1 MPTRM
6 SLPFKLIILM
16 KLHLPNR
23 LRRALLAC
31 LVTVGGLTATLTST
45 SWAATADDL
54 WQTPGYGGPVY
65 TWTGGGGDD
74 KAVGTAANWQN
85 ASGEAAA
92 PARAD
97 NKGPK
102 LVFDGVGTVV
112 TTGNPPDTSDAG
124 GVSVSGNSNVTVAL
138 GSWGG
143 AVYVEAGSVLN
154 ASFGQQLKSTEG
166 ENEANVYV
174 DGILTLTSN
183 RSDRSLNFDTGSE
196 RWHIGTQGTLTLN
209 AGSIA
214 KNGRDWNI
222 EVVLDKE
229 NVADDTGLLNRSV
242 SDSTV
247 ISRRFMNTQFDVS
260 SSVDSWRIWL
270 RNGDND
276 YDLLTLSED
285 GSVTEGTYVL
295 VSSPSGVS
303 VQYLG
308 SGIGKESLVWNSTDG
323 VWQDR
328 EAGWYITGDA
338 DKTDTSFLNGDEVV
352 FGSEG
357 SSSIRVQGAVV
368 AGTVAFHSDKS
379 LETAEEASITA
390 SSVSLA
396 DGVAVSVE
404 ADKTATLTADSL
416 SMGAG
421 STWEL
426 GDNAVLNLN
435 LPSSGGTLSMGAD
448 TSFELGNNAALNL
461 SLPSFE
467 GKVTGPDSARLTLR
481 LGSSTYVTDNTVSLQ
496 EGSTIAHVYLDG
508 SLAMN
513 LQDAAATSSLR
524 SASLH
529 MMDGSSLVLRAGI
542 GSDAVKL
549 TDNIVLEGGTA
560 NLQVYGAV
568 NNAALA
574 GNFSQAEGV
583 QATLAKTDGGTVSL
597 LGNVEVHQVN
607 AAAGT
612 LKLAAESTGHID
624 VAMSFGGTLVF
635 ESSQMTVGHLHTRGG
650 NIRIND
656 GAVVEA
662 AQVRLN
668 EWASAG
674 GTLTISSGGT
684 LNVTGSTNDHSTN
697 RSLLLSHWSG
707 SASLVLDGG
716 TLNAEEA
723 IMFMGW
729 TGSGTFQALAGTA
742 NLKGISFWGQ
752 NDGQLGG
759 SLLLGAADSGS
770 ARINLD
776 GNIEDIAGAAVVK
789 LGQGTLGATSD
800 WTATWNR
807 DNTMAYIELISNGSG
822 TMIDTLD
829 ARDNTTARTITFDNG
844 LTGTGKLVKVNE
856 GTLVLN
862 GTAAVETTADDG
874 TVTPGFSGTVELRGG
889 NLTVKNASVIGAG
902 KLLIGSGRTVHVT
915 DAEGYTL
922 TSGTLAAGTYVS
934 GQTSTLDSSL
944 TLTGGTL
951 AFDGLAADAAALTAT
966 GAVIIDAAGNSIAI
980 DLGSSSLSAGGTYQ
994 LLTGASLSGFD
1005 ASAFSITGNVT
1016 DFFETSLQQS
1026 GNTLVLNVG
1035 AMKTEGLIC
1044 WNEGVWTVSGTPWVK
1059 DGEASGFTSSD
1070 TVYFLDDAAS
1080 KTVVITEEVSPA
1092 AMVVFGTDYVFTG
1105 GETTGPITGE
1115 DTTLEL
1121 MSGASLTIRNYNTFG
1136 GGTKLNA
1143 GSTLT
1148 LCNVN
1153 SLSID
1158 SDFVLSSV
1166 SGAGTLVLNLAENET
1181 ANYITGDHFKD
1192 FTGTVKIEKGTL
1204 YLGPNDLTGANVSWA
1219 ANRVVVGANGTL
1231 YHNMGAGAAALE
1243 TGKSFGSDVYAL
1255 SGATL
1260 GNWDGH
1266 INWTGNLYLN
1276 VVDPSA
1282 NELAYNAEGS
1292 VNWAPY
1298 WAKYV
1303 VLDGVVAG
1311 SGTLDFNRIQHGDT
1325 GKDHRLVLANGNNT
1339 FNGTYKLSFNDATTV
1354 GTLAVAHADAAK
1366 DAAVEM
1372 TGGDMNRFVLMG
1384 TSAAIRELNGTGGK
1398 VFAEGGANYILSV
1411 GAGNFAGALSDK
1423 AEGDASS
1430 TTLGITKTGAGTL
1443 SLSGALSYTGKTT
1456 VSGGTLALTGTGGYT
1471 LGSIAVAGGAQLS
1484 SVSALTLGA
1493 GATLNFDLTG
1503 ATAGN
1508 ALVVVSSGAFAL
1520 TDATCALTL
1529 SHVDSLDAAT
1539 YTLVSWAEAND
1550 EMALDHFT
1558 YTPIASNENFV
1569 YNLAIENNALV
1580 LKVTD
1585 VNSGDWTWTAG
1596 ASMEWSGSNNGNW
1609 QVTGDDG
1616 PNGQTVYFGA
1626 NGAGTVLVD
1635 GTVSPSGV
1643 VINNGTYHFEQK
1655 AGTTGGIATESMI
1668 LRRNADVTLDLENS
1682 SLAGTVS
1689 LEDASRLTIAN
1700 DHALGTSSIQFNGG
1714 TLSYASGTTT
1724 DISARISTESTGV
1737 VKVEVQ
1743 GSGDRVNWANE
1754 TGVGTALDKGITKT
1768 GAGTLSLT
1776 GTGAHAGVLT
1786 VSEGSLVLSGNNY
1799 TISSD
1804 AVVNGTL
1811 SIQGN
1816 NGRLTG
1822 AISGNGSIAYNSTEY
1837 ASNYTGLISG
1847 NNSGFTGR
1855 ISILGAENYSA
1866 VAGANIMSFQRG
1878 NSMGTGT
1885 VEINGSLFAIESG
1898 ADSDLTVNAN
1908 LEIGAHGAAFYG
1920 TSGKTYTFAKALTGT
1935 GVLQTN
1941 YKYDRWYN
1949 LLFTG
1954 DLSQFQ
1960 GSLTANY
1967 DQTGDN
1973 AVTYTFGNGNA
1984 YSGSGDDDS
1993 IFGEGARL
2001 AGNSQTSGNNNRYV
2015 FNYSNDVAMN
2025 AVVTGKSDLRQS
2037 GTGLL
2042 VITSSGNTAAGMLTI
2057 DAASGGVQLGTAG
2070 KEADWGGS
2078 TLAGGGTFT
2087 LVNGTLNSPVTD
2099 KGGSRLVVNAAAGKT
2114 VHVGGTAGSM
2124 LDGIT
2129 LAQGSTLTGV
2139 AGDITVGSGSTPTL
2153 ALTLDRSNVGV
2164 EQVGTAMIDQGGGTL
2179 TIVPGDDVQ
2188 VTLSLEA
2195 VAQFIKDNEA
2205 QKDIWLTLTT
2215 GTLDCADLD
2224 GLGLKSYLEGLGI
2237 KSKFVQDAAA
2247 AAQGSLVLSSN
2258 VSGLYQVNDSASS
2271 NPDTV
2276 TSFITLSSYE
2286 GVVLSDGKT
2295 LNVNLNPADS
2305 SGPAVINNLY
2315 GTDSRTGLEISN
2327 TNQEGG
2333 TVQVDLNYADIDGT
2347 GSNGLTMPG
2356 SISAGNGVD
2365 LHKTGDQSLTVEGDM
2380 TVADSFSLDE
2390 GVLVLKGK
2398 ANSFGS
2404 ASLGQGELV
2413 LDEGSHASFDTL
2425 MLAGA
2430 ELEVNG
2436 TATVGSLTDDDAG
2449 GTVSLAGTL
2458 ELTGGSELN
2467 TSSII
2472 GACPKTDEG
2481 GAHQAAVLDVRKD
2494 ASLVLGAGAH
2504 VEHVMLNVDGRVDIG
2519 TSANHSVCNL
2529 AGSGTLEA
2537 HGGVLA
2543 LQSHEDSTFSGTL
2556 SGSGTLELVQ
2566 SGKTVT
2572 LDNIK
2577 SEGAGWNIVNN
2588 GTNLLIDL
2596 TKTTAEK
2603 PLSLGSLSLN
2613 SGTATWLLNTD
2624 AMGKSGAPI
2633 LALNRLSVPGEVPF
2647 LIESVGDTVIGD
2659 GEFVLGTV
2667 DTIDSE
2673 NVAVETK
2680 GNAFNRISS
2689 AYLSKNE
2696 QGELVLVTQKSD
2708 RNNYAASADTP
2719 NSQAGA
2725 ELVWDITTAGKDMK
2739 GLDAAVYHALNDAG
2753 NKAEA
2758 NRLLA
2763 AAAGAGTA
2771 TMGIAFSS
2779 DVERQLRAIR
2789 NRTTTMGVDAGVV
2802 HEEMPY
2808 FNAWI
2813 NAEGDYRRMESKES
2827 SLDGGYKLNSWGGT
2841 VGFDVDATPGL
2852 TFGLALTAMY
2862 GDFTA
2867 EAADQLEGDLD
2878 TYYISAFA
2886 RYSRSSWVHTF
2897 VATVGRADVSME
2909 RTVNYGTGSY
2919 KMEDETNGSAFGLMY
2934 EAGYTVAL
2942 DEDASVCLQPVFNV
2956 AYRHAELGNYS
2967 ETGSDAGLSVGDQT
2981 MDVVTF
2987 GLGARLQAA
2996 VGESLYNRTSILEAR
3011 ALLKADAG
3019 DRRSEADVALLSGGP
3034 AATVR
3039 SAEQGAVGGE
3049 FGAGLTIPVGQDSGA
3064 LFFDA
3069 SVELRADYANVN
3081 GTLGYRINF

>member
-1 MPTRM
+1 M
-6 SLPFKLIILM
+6 SLPFKPIILM

-45 SWAATADDL
+45 SWAATAADL

-97 NKGPK
+97 GKGPE
-102 LVFDGVGTVV
+102 LVFNGVGTLV

-143 AVYVEAGSVLN
+143 AIYVEAGSVLN

-166 ENEANVYV
+166 ENTANVYV
-174 DGILTLTSN
+174 EGILTLTSN

-222 EVVLDKE
+222 EVVLGKE
-229 NVADDTGLLNRSV
+229 NAADGTGLLNRSV

-260 SSVDSWRIWL
+260 SYVDSWRIWL
-270 RNGDND
+270 QNGDND

-308 SGIGKESLVWNSTDG
+308 SGIGIESLVWNSTDG

-390 SSVSLA
+390 GSVSLA
-396 DGVAVSVE
+396 DGVVISVE
-404 ADKTATLTADSL
+404 ADKTATLTADAL

-426 GDNAVLNLN
+426 GDNAVLTLN

-448 TSFELGNNAALNL
+448 SSFELGNNAALNL

-481 LGSSTYVTDNTVSLQ
+481 LGSSTYSTDNTVSLQ

-513 LQDAAATSSLR
+513 LQDAAATSSLG

-529 MMDGSSLVLRAGI
+529 MMDGSALVLRAGI

-549 TDNIVLEGGTA
+549 ADNIVLEGGTA

-568 NNAALA
+568 DNAALA
-574 GNFSQAEGV
+574 GDFSQAEGA
-583 QATLAKTDGGTVSL
+583 QATLTKTDGGTVSL
-597 LGNVEVHQVN
+597 LGDVEVHQVN

-624 VAMSFGGTLVF
+624 IAMSFGGTLVF
-635 ESSQMTVGHLHTRGG
+635 ESSRITLGRLHTRGG
-650 NIRIND
+650 NIRIDN
-656 GAVVEA
+656 GAVVDA

-684 LNVTGSTNDHSTN
+684 LNVTGSTNDHSTG

-716 TLNAEEA
+716 VLNSEAA
-723 IMFMGW
+723 IMYMGW
-729 TGSGTFQALAGTA
+729 TGSGTFRADAGTA

-752 NDGQLGG
+752 TDGQCGG
-759 SLLLGAADSGS
+759 SLLLGTAGSGS
-770 ARINLD
+770 ARINLG
-776 GNIEDIAGAAVVK
+776 GNIADIAGAAIVK

-800 WTATWNR
+800 WAATWNP
-807 DNTMAYIELISNGSG
+807 DNTMAYIELISNEAG

-829 ARDNTTARTITFDNG
+829 AQDHATARTITFDNG

-862 GTAAVETTADDG
+862 GAAAVETTADDG

-922 TSGTLAAGTYVS
+922 TSGTLAAGTYVI

-944 TLTGGTL
+944 TLAGGTL

-966 GAVIIDAAGNSIAI
+966 GAVIIDVAGEPIAI
-980 DLGSSSLSAGGTYQ
+980 DLGASSLSAGGTYQ

-1005 ASAFSITGNVT
+1005 AGAFSITGNLA

-1035 AMKTEGLIC
+1035 AMKTEGLVC

-1070 TVYFLDDAAS
+1070 TVCFLDDAAS
-1080 KTVVITEEVSPA
+1080 KTVVITEAVSPA

-1105 GETTGPITGE
+1105 GETAGPITGE

-1121 MSGASLTIRNYNTFG
+1121 MSGASLTIRNHNTFG
-1136 GGTKLNA
+1136 GGTKLHA

-1153 SLSID
+1153 ALSLD

-1166 SGAGTLVLNLAENET
+1166 SGAGTLVLNLAEDST

-1204 YLGPNDLTGANVSWA
+1204 YLGPDDLTGANVSWA

-1303 VLDGVVAG
+1303 VFDGVVAG
-1311 SGTLDFNRIQHGDT
+1311 SGTLDFNRILHGDT

-1384 TSAAIRELNGTGGK
+1384 TSAAIRELNGTAGK
-1398 VFAEGGANYILSV
+1398 VFAEGGAHYILSV

-1423 AEGDASS
+1423 AEGDTSS
-1430 TTLGITKTGAGTL
+1430 TTLGITKTGTGTL
-1443 SLSGALSYTGKTT
+1443 SLSGTLSYTGKTT
-1456 VSGGTLALTGTGGYT
+1456 VSGGTLALTGTDGYT

-1484 SVSALTLGA
+1484 SASALTLGA
-1493 GATLNFDLTG
+1493 GATLDFDLTG

-1508 ALVVVSSGAFAL
+1508 ALVAVSSGAFAL

-1550 EMALDHFT
+1550 EMTLDHFT
-1558 YTPIASNENFV
+1558 YTPIASNENFE
-1569 YNLAIENNALV
+1569 YDLAIENNALV

-1585 VNSGDWTWTAG
+1585 INAGDWTWTAG

-1616 PNGQTVYFGA
+1616 PDDQTVYFGT

-1668 LRRNADVTLDLENS
+1668 LRRNADVTLDLENR

-1714 TLSYASGTTT
+1714 TLSYAGGTTT

-1743 GSGDRVNWANE
+1743 GSGDRVNWADV

-1768 GAGTLSLT
+1768 GAGTLSLS
-1776 GTGAHAGVLT
+1776 GTGSHAGVLT

-1822 AISGNGSIAYNSTEY
+1822 AVSGNGNIVYNSTEY
-1837 ASNYTGLISG
+1837 ASNYTGLLSG

-1855 ISILGAENYSA
+1855 ISILGTENYSA
-1866 VAGANIMSFQRG
+1866 TAGANIMSFQRG
-1878 NSMGTGT
+1878 NSMGAGT
-1885 VEINGSLFAIESG
+1885 VEINGSLFAINSAG
-1898 ADSDLTVNAN
+1898 STDATDLVVNAN
-1908 LEIGAHGAAFYG
+1908 LEIGAHGAAFCG

-1954 DLSQFQ
+1954 DLSQFR

-1967 DQTGDN
+1967 NQTGDH

-1984 YSGSGDDDS
+1984 YSGAGADGS
-1993 IFGEGARL
+1993 IFGEGASL

-2015 FNYSNDVAMN
+2015 FNYSNDVAMS

-2037 GTGLL
+2037 GAGLL
-2042 VITSSGNTAAGMLTI
+2042 IITSSGNAAAGTLTI

-2070 KEADWGGS
+2070 KEADWSAS

-2099 KGGSRLVVNAAAGKT
+2099 KGGSRLVVNAASGKT

-2129 LAQGSTLTGV
+2129 LAQGSTLAGV
-2139 AGDITVGSGSTPTL
+2139 AGDITVGSGSTSTL
-2153 ALTLDRSNVGV
+2153 ALTLDAANVGAG
-2164 EQVGTAMIDQGGGTL
+2164 QAGTAMIDQGEGTL
-2179 TIVPGDDVQ
+2179 AIVPGDNVQ

-2195 VAQFIKDNEA
+2195 VAQFIKDNEDR
-2205 QKDIWLTLTT
+2205 KDIWLTLTT
-2215 GTLDCADLD
+2215 GTLDCADPD

-2237 KSKFVQDAAA
+2237 KSKFVQEEAA

-2271 NPDTV
+2271 KPDTV
-2276 TSFITLSSYE
+2276 TSFTTLSSYE

-2305 SGPAVINNLY
+2305 SDPAVVNNLY

-2327 TNQEGG
+2327 ANQEGG
-2333 TVQVDLNYADIDGT
+2333 TVRVDLNYADINGT

-2356 SISAGNGVD
+2356 SISAGNGVE
-2365 LHKTGDQSLTVEGDM
+2365 LHKTGDQSLTVEGNM

-2390 GVLVLKGK
+2390 GELVLKGN

-2404 ASLGQGELV
+2404 ASLGQGRLV
-2413 LDEGSHASFDTL
+2413 LDEGGHASFDTL
-2425 MLAGA
+2425 TMTGA

-2458 ELTGGSELN
+2458 ELTGESELN

-2472 GACPKTDEG
+2472 GACPKTGEG
-2481 GAHQAAVLDVRKD
+2481 GAHRAAVLDVRKD

-2504 VEHVMLNVDGRVDIG
+2504 VGRVMLNVDGRIDIG
-2519 TSANHSVCNL
+2519 TSANHSACNF

-2537 HGGVLA
+2537 HGGVLE
-2543 LQSHEDSTFSGTL
+2543 LQGHEDSTFSGTL
-2556 SGSGTLELVQ
+2556 SGSGTLELAQ
-2566 SGKTVT
+2566 SDKKVT

-2577 SEGAGWNIVNN
+2577 SEGAGWNLVNN
-2588 GTNLLIDL
+2588 GTNLLLDL
-2596 TKTTAEK
+2596 TKTTAEN

-2613 SGTATWLLNTD
+2613 SGAATWLLNTD
-2624 AMGKSGAPI
+2624 AMGESGAPI
-2633 LALNRLSVPGEVPF
+2633 LTLGGLSVPGEATF
-2647 LIESVGDTVIGD
+2647 LIESVGDTLIGD

-2667 DTIDSE
+2667 NTIDSG

-2696 QGELVLVTQKSD
+2696 QGELVLVTQKSA

-2719 NSQAGA
+2719 NSRAGA
-2725 ELVWDITTAGKDMK
+2725 ELVWNITTAGKDMK
-2739 GLDAAVYHALNDAG
+2739 GLDSAIYHALNDAG
-2753 NKAEA
+2753 NKAGA

-2771 TMGIAFSS
+2771 TMGMAFSS
-2779 DVERQLRAIR
+2779 DMERQLRAIR
-2789 NRTTTMGVDAGVV
+2789 NRTTTMGVDEYVV

-2813 NAEGDYRRMESKES
+2813 NAEGDYRRMEPKES
-2827 SLDGGYKLNSWGGT
+2827 TLDGGYKLNSWGGT
-2841 VGFDVDATPGL
+2841 VGFDVDATPNL

-2897 VATVGRADVSME
+2897 VAAIGRADVSME

-2919 KMEDETNGSAFGLMY
+2919 KMEDKTDGTAFGLMY

-2956 AYRHAELGNYS
+2956 AYRHAELGSYS

-2981 MDVVTF
+2981 MGVVTF

-2996 VGESLYNRTSILEAR
+2996 VGESIYNRTSILETR
-3011 ALLKADAG
+3011 ALLKVDAG

-3034 AATVR
+3034 TATVR